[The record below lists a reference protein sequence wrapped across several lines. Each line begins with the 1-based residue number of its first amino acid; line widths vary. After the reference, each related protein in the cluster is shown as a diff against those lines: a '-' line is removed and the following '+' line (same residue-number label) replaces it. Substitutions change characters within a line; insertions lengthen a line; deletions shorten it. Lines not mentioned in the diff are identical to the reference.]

1 MITAKVDLSKCTEE
15 GDYEVAVNVEG
26 TDNKAT
32 YTAKITKIK
41 VRITKK

>member
-1 MITAKVDLSKCTEE
+1 MITAKVDLNNYTE
-15 GDYEVAVNVEG
+15 GDYEVVVKVEG

-32 YTAKITKIK
+32 YTSKTTKIK